1 MQNQLENIL
10 QAMRDALEKLER
22 AIQLPSR
29 KEFESMTSRVAELSK
44 RLDEVET
51 NGPKKKAAKNAA
63 APSKKPKK

>member
-1 MQNQLENIL
+1 MQNQVENIL

-44 RLDEVET
+44 RLDEVEK
-51 NGPKKKAAKNAA
+51 NGPKKKAARKATR
-63 APSKKPKK
+63 PSKKK